1 MLSTTHFL
9 HSPVSPSRLHV
20 TYRTL
25 KRWPASIKE
34 HGQRLLDIALAQELD
49 GTADGK
55 DGEHLTDEEQHVPG
69 RVEIVEVREDVIPD
83 QRAHEII
90 VVDQVDAQHRPSDA
104 VDCRAEEI
112 RSRQEVKEQRD
123 GQRDCQNHGQSG
135 RSTQETILMK

>member
-49 GTADGK
+49 GAADGK
-55 DGEHLTDEEQHVPG
+55 DSEHLADVEQHVPG
-69 RVEIVEVREDVIPD
+69 
-83 QRAHEII
+83 
-90 VVDQVDAQHRPSDA
+90 
-104 VDCRAEEI
+104 
-112 RSRQEVKEQRD
+112 
-123 GQRDCQNHGQSG
+123 
-135 RSTQETILMK
+135 